1 MVKTPLLFSFNLRPF
16 CGKIILN
23 YVAKENT
30 MHVKSK
36 HSWMKHLDFML
47 IDALLV
53 NIALILAYIIRMHN
67 LKMFFVSQYK
77 AIAIIVTI
85 LHFCIALLADTY
97 SDILYRGYFTEFKK
111 VLLHTVVLS
120 VLSSFLLFTMGMM
133 RREDAPSRIIIVG
146 FTFIFLFLSY
156 FAHIIWKKI
165 LLRTTKRGEN
175 LRQYVVVT
183 DQRHIN
189 EVVSK
194 LQDGGDVSFSI
205 KGICLTKEPDINST
219 LYKESSYK
227 GVPIVAVGHD
237 MYDYCVNEV
246 VDGVVV
252 CLGTKHIDEMRTL
265 ADNFLNMGVTVH
277 VVMNLFAK
285 DMPHTMF
292 THLNSARVLSTSI
305 NTASPLSIFAK
316 RVADIFFGIIGCIAT
331 GVLFI
336 FLAPLI
342 KKADPKGGIFFK
354 QERVGRNGRKFYM
367 YKFRSMYV
375 DAEERKEELRKNN
388 EMEGLMFKIDGDPR
402 ILGSG
407 EDGKR
412 KGIGYFI
419 RVWSLDEFPN
429 AWSILKGDMSVVG
442 TRPPTMDEYE
452 QYELRH
458 KSRLAVKP
466 GLTGLWQVSGRSDI
480 TDFEEIVKLDNEY
493 IQNWTVGMDIKI
505 MLKTFAAV
513 LRRQGSH

>member
-1 MVKTPLLFSFNLRPF
+1 
-16 CGKIILN
+16 
-23 YVAKENT
+23 
-30 MHVKSK
+30 MHIRSK
-36 HSWMKHLDFML
+36 HSWMKHLDFIL
-47 IDALLV
+47 IDTVSV
-53 NIALILAYIIRMHN
+53 NISLILAYVIRMRN
-67 LKMFFVSQYK
+67 FKMFFYSQYRT
-77 AIAIIVTI
+77 IAVIVTI
-85 LHFCIALLADTY
+85 LHLCIVLFSSTY
-97 SDILYRGYFTEFKK
+97 SDVLYRGYFTEFKK
-111 VLLHTVVLS
+111 VALHTLK
-120 VLSSFLLFTMGMM
+120 LLTIAFFLLFLTGNVG
-133 RREDAPSRIIIVG
+133 ELSRFILIAFSV
-146 FTFIFLFLSY
+146 IFLALSY
-156 FAHIIWKKI
+156 VTHIIWKNI
-165 LLRTTKRGEN
+165 LLRMTTRGEN
-175 LRQYVVVT
+175 MRQYIVVT

-189 EVVSK
+189 EAISK
-194 LQDGGDVSFSI
+194 LRDGGDVSFSI

-219 LYKESSYK
+219 LFREDSYK
-227 GVPIVAVGHD
+227 GIPIVAVGHD
-237 MYDYCVNEV
+237 MYDYAINEV
-246 VDGVVV
+246 VDGVII

-265 ADNFLNMGVTVH
+265 ADDFLNMGVTVF

-285 DMPHTMF
+285 DMPHTTF
-292 THLNSARVLSTSI
+292 THLNSARVISTSI
-305 NTASPLSIFAK
+305 NTASPIAAFVK
-316 RVADIFFGIIGCIAT
+316 RAADIACGIAGCIAT

-342 KKADPKGGIFFK
+342 KKADPKGGVFFK
-354 QERVGRNGRKFYM
+354 QERAGKNGRKFYM

-375 DAEERKEELRKNN
+375 DAEERKEELRKQN

-407 EDGKR
+407 PDGKR

-452 QYELRH
+452 KYELRH

-480 TDFEEIVKLDNEY
+480 TNFEDIVKLDNEY
-493 IQNWTVGMDIKI
+493 IQNWTIGMDIKI

-513 LRRQGSH
+513 FRRRGSH

>member
-1 MVKTPLLFSFNLRPF
+1 M
-16 CGKIILN
+16 N
-23 YVAKENT
+23 YVTKET
-30 MHVKSK
+30 IMHVRSK
-36 HSWMKHLDFML
+36 HSWMKHIDFIILDAF
-47 IDALLV
+47 LV
-53 NIALILAYIIRMHN
+53 NISLILAYFIRIHN
-67 LKMFFVSQYK
+67 FKMFFYSQYRS
-77 AIAIIVTI
+77 IAIIVTI
-85 LHFCIALLADTY
+85 LHFLIVLFASTY

-111 VLLHTVVLS
+111 VTSHTFFIFAIAF
-120 VLSSFLLFTMGMM
+120 FLLFVMGNLG
-133 RREDAPSRIIIVG
+133 ELSR
-146 FTFIFLFLSY
+146 FILLVSSILFLLLSY
-156 FAHIIWKKI
+156 FAHIFWKKLI
-165 LLRTTKRGEN
+165 LRVTKRGEN
-175 LRQYVVVT
+175 MRQFVVVT

-189 EVVSK
+189 EAISK
-194 LQDGGDVSFSI
+194 LKDGTDVSFSI
-205 KGICLTKEPDINST
+205 KGICLTKEPDINSP
-219 LYKESSYK
+219 LFRENSYK
-227 GVPIVAVGHD
+227 KTPIVAVGND

-246 VDGVVV
+246 VDGVVI
-252 CLGTKHIDEMRTL
+252 CLGTKHIDEMRML
-265 ADNFLNMGVTVH
+265 ADNFLNMGVTVYI
-277 VVMNLFAK
+277 VMNLFAK

-292 THLNSARVLSTSI
+292 THLNSARVISTSI
-305 NTASPLSIFAK
+305 NTASPLALFLK
-316 RVADIFFGIIGCIAT
+316 RVADIFCGIVGCIAT
-331 GVLFI
+331 GILFL

-342 KKADPKGGIFFK
+342 KKADPKGGVFFK
-354 QERVGRNGRKFYM
+354 QERAGRNGRKFYM

-375 DAEERKEELRKNN
+375 DAEERKKELMEAN

-407 EDGKR
+407 KDGKR

-452 QYELRH
+452 KYELRH

-505 MLKTFAAV
+505 MLKTFWAV
-513 LRRQGSH
+513 FKRQGSH

>member
-1 MVKTPLLFSFNLRPF
+1 M
-16 CGKIILN
+16 N
-23 YVAKENT
+23 YVIKERF
-30 MHVKSK
+30 MHVRSK
-36 HSWMKHLDFML
+36 HSWMKHLDFII
-47 IDALLV
+47 IDAFLL
-53 NIALILAYIIRMHN
+53 NLSLILAYVIRMRN
-67 LKMFFVSQYK
+67 LNMFFYSQYRS
-77 AIAIIVTI
+77 IVVILTI
-85 LHFCIALLADTY
+85 LHLLIVLFSSTY

-111 VLLHTVVLS
+111 VAFHTVKLVAIS
-120 VLSSFLLFTMGMM
+120 FFLLFAMGNIG
-133 RREDAPSRIIIVG
+133 EKSRFILL
-146 FTFIFLFLSY
+146 TFPLIFLVLSY
-156 FAHIIWKKI
+156 FSHILWKKI
-165 LLRTTKRGEN
+165 LFRVTKRGEN
-175 LRQYVVVT
+175 MRQYVLVT

-189 EVVSK
+189 EAMSK
-194 LQDGGDVSFSI
+194 LTDGTDVSFSL
-205 KGICLTKEPDINST
+205 KGICLTKEPDINSA
-219 LYKESSYK
+219 LYKENSYK
-227 GVPIVAVGHD
+227 DTPIVAIGRE

-246 VDGVVV
+246 VDGVVI
-252 CLGTKHIDEMRTL
+252 CLGTKHIDEMRQL
-265 ADNFLNMGVTVH
+265 ADNFLNMGVTVY

-292 THLNSARVLSTSI
+292 THLNSARVISTSI
-305 NTASPLSIFAK
+305 NTATPLALFAK
-316 RVADIFFGIIGCIAT
+316 RFADILCGIVGCIAT

-342 KKADPKGGIFFK
+342 KKADPKGGVFFK
-354 QERVGRNGRKFYM
+354 QERAGRNGRTFYM

-375 DAEERKEELRKNN
+375 DAEERKEELRQDN

-407 EDGKR
+407 KDGKR

-442 TRPPTMDEYE
+442 TRPPTMDEYDK
-452 QYELRH
+452 YELRH

-493 IQNWTVGMDIKI
+493 IQNWTIGLDIKI

-513 LRRQGSH
+513 FKRQGSH

>member
-1 MVKTPLLFSFNLRPF
+1 M
-16 CGKIILN
+16 N
-23 YVAKENT
+23 YVVKERN
-30 MHVKSK
+30 MHVRSK
-36 HSWMKHLDFML
+36 HKWMKHIDFIILDA
-47 IDALLV
+47 ILV
-53 NIALILAYIIRMHN
+53 NISLMLAYVIRMRN
-67 LKMFFVSQYK
+67 FKMFFYSQYRS
-77 AIAIIVTI
+77 IAVILTI
-85 LHFCIALLADTY
+85 LHLCIVLFSSTY

-111 VLLHTVVLS
+111 VALHTVKMVAIA
-120 VLSSFLLFTMGMM
+120 FLLLFVMGN
-133 RREDAPSRIIIVG
+133 ASSLSRIILVG
-146 FTFIFLFLSY
+146 FAIIFLILSY
-156 FAHIIWKKI
+156 FFHILWKKF
-165 LLRTTKRGEN
+165 LLRVTKRGEN
-175 LRQYVVVT
+175 MRQYVIVT

-189 EVVSK
+189 EVMSK
-194 LQDGGDVSFSI
+194 LQDGTDVSFSI
-205 KGICLTKEPDINST
+205 KGICLTKEPDINSA
-219 LYKESSYK
+219 LYKENSYK
-227 GVPIVAVGHD
+227 GVPIVAIERD

-246 VDGVVV
+246 VDGVVI

-265 ADNFLNMGVTVH
+265 ADNFLNMGVTVY

-292 THLNSARVLSTSI
+292 THLNSARVISTSI
-305 NTASPLSIFAK
+305 NTASPLALFIK
-316 RVADIFFGIIGCIAT
+316 RMADIVCGIVGCIAT
-331 GVLFI
+331 GILFI

-342 KKADPKGGIFFK
+342 KKSDPKGGVFFK
-354 QERVGRNGRKFYM
+354 QERAGRNGRTFYM

-375 DAEERKEELRKNN
+375 DAEERKKELMQDN

-407 EDGKR
+407 KDGKR

-452 QYELRH
+452 KYELRH

-493 IQNWTVGMDIKI
+493 IQNWTVGLDIKI

-513 LRRQGSH
+513 FKRQGSH

>member
-1 MVKTPLLFSFNLRPF
+1 M
-16 CGKIILN
+16 N
-23 YVAKENT
+23 YVAKESP
-30 MHVKSK
+30 MHIKSK
-36 HSWMKHLDFML
+36 HSWMKHIDFII
-47 IDALLV
+47 IDAILL
-53 NIALILAYIIRMHN
+53 NISLVLAYILRMRRWVA
-67 LKMFFVSQYK
+67 FFTPQYRT
-77 AIAIIVTI
+77 IAIIITI
-85 LHFCIALLADTY
+85 LHLCIVLFSSTY
-97 SDILYRGYFTEFKK
+97 SDVLYRGYFKEFKK
-111 VLLHTVVLS
+111 VALHTIKLVAFSFVLF
-120 VLSSFLLFTMGMM
+120 FLM
-133 RREDAPSRIIIVG
+133 G
-146 FTFIFLFLSY
+146 FTGFLSRFILAVYPIIFLILSY
-156 FAHIIWKKI
+156 FVHILWKKI
-165 LLRTTKRGEN
+165 ILRTTKRGEN
-175 LRQYVVVT
+175 LRQFVVVT

-189 EVVSK
+189 EAISK

-219 LYKESSYK
+219 LYRENEYK
-227 GVPIVAVGHD
+227 GLPIVAIGHD

-246 VDGVVV
+246 VDGVII

-265 ADNFLNMGVTVH
+265 ADNFLNMGVTVY

-292 THLNSARVLSTSI
+292 THLNSARVISTSI
-305 NTASPLSIFAK
+305 NTASPLAVLVK
-316 RVADIFFGIIGCIAT
+316 RVTDICCGIVGCIAT
-331 GVLFI
+331 GILFLI
-336 FLAPLI
+336 LGPFI
-342 KKADPKGGIFFK
+342 KKADPKGGVFFK
-354 QERVGRNGRKFYM
+354 QERAGRNGRKFYM

-375 DAEERKEELRKNN
+375 DAEERKEELRQQN

-407 EDGKR
+407 KDGKR

-452 QYELRH
+452 KYELRH

-480 TDFEEIVKLDNEY
+480 TDFDEIVKLDNEY
-493 IQNWTVGMDIKI
+493 IQNWTVGLDIKI

-513 LRRQGSH
+513 FKRQGSH

>member
-1 MVKTPLLFSFNLRPF
+1 M
-16 CGKIILN
+16 N
-23 YVAKENT
+23 YVAKESF
-30 MHVKSK
+30 MHIKAK
-36 HSWMKHLDFML
+36 HNWMKHLDFII
-47 IDALLV
+47 IDAVLI
-53 NIALILAYIIRMHN
+53 NISLILAYFIRTRN
-67 LKMFFVSQYK
+67 FRMFEFSQYRS
-77 AIAIIVTI
+77 IAVIITI
-85 LHFCIALLADTY
+85 LHLCIVLFSSTY
-97 SDILYRGYFTEFKK
+97 SDVLYRGYFTEFKK
-111 VLLHTVVLS
+111 VALHTIKLEAFAF
-120 VLSSFLLFTMGMM
+120 FLLFIMGNAGEM
-133 RREDAPSRIIIVG
+133 SRIILIAFGV
-146 FTFIFLFLSY
+146 IFLILSY
-156 FAHIIWKKI
+156 FVHILWKKVV
-165 LLRTTKRGEN
+165 LRTTKRGEN
-175 LRQYVVVT
+175 MRQYVVVT

-189 EVVSK
+189 EAISK

-205 KGICLTKEPDINST
+205 KGICLTKEPDINSA
-219 LYKESSYK
+219 LYKENEYR
-227 GVPIVAVGHD
+227 GVPIVAIGHD

-246 VDGVVV
+246 VDGVVI

-265 ADNFLNMGVTVH
+265 ADNFLNMGVTVY

-305 NTASPLSIFAK
+305 NTASPLAIFAK
-316 RVADIFFGIIGCIAT
+316 RVADIFCGLVGCIAT
-331 GVLFI
+331 GFLFI

-342 KKADPKGGIFFK
+342 KKADPKGPVFFK
-354 QERVGRNGRKFYM
+354 QERAGRNGRTFYM

-375 DAEERKEELRKNN
+375 DAEERKAELMKEN

-407 EDGKR
+407 KDGKR
-412 KGIGYFI
+412 KGIGHFI

-452 QYELRH
+452 KYELRH

-493 IQNWTVGMDIKI
+493 IQNWTIGLDIKI

-513 LRRQGSH
+513 FKRQGSH

>member
-1 MVKTPLLFSFNLRPF
+1 MNCVT
-16 CGKIILN
+16 
-23 YVAKENT
+23 KEMD

-36 HSWMKHLDFML
+36 HSWIKHLDFIIIDTIL
-47 IDALLV
+47 INV
-53 NIALILAYIIRMHN
+53 SLILAYFIRTRN
-67 LKMFFVSQYK
+67 LRMFIYSQYRS
-77 AIAIIVTI
+77 IVIILTI
-85 LHFCIALLADTY
+85 LHLLIVLFSSTY
-97 SDILYRGYFTEFKK
+97 SDVLYRGYFTEFKK
-111 VLLHTVVLS
+111 VALHTLKLLAFS
-120 VLSSFLLFTMGMM
+120 FFLLFVMGNIG
-133 RREDAPSRIIIVG
+133 DTSRFILIAFSI
-146 FTFIFLFLSY
+146 IFLLLSY
-156 FAHIIWKKI
+156 FVHILWKKI
-165 LLRTTKRGEN
+165 LLSKTKRGEN
-175 LRQYVVVT
+175 MRQFVLVT

-189 EVVSK
+189 EAMSK
-194 LQDGGDVSFSI
+194 LEDGSDVSFSV

-219 LYKESSYK
+219 LFRENDYK
-227 GVPIVAVGHD
+227 GVPIVAIGRD

-246 VDGVVV
+246 VDGVVI

-265 ADNFLNMGVTVH
+265 ADSFLNMGVTVY

-292 THLNSARVLSTSI
+292 THLNSARVISTSI
-305 NTASPLSIFAK
+305 NTASPLALFVK
-316 RVADIFFGIIGCIAT
+316 RLADIFFGIIGCIAT
-331 GVLFI
+331 GFLFI

-342 KKADPKGGIFFK
+342 KKADPKGPIFFK
-354 QERVGRNGRKFYM
+354 QERAGMNGRTFYM

-375 DAEERKEELRKNN
+375 DAEERKDELRTQN

-407 EDGKR
+407 KDGKR
-412 KGIGYFI
+412 KGLGYRI
-419 RVWSLDEFPN
+419 REWSLDEFPN

-452 QYELRH
+452 KYELRH

-493 IQNWTVGMDIKI
+493 IQNWTIGMDIKI
-505 MLKTFAAV
+505 MLKTFVAV
-513 LRRQGSH
+513 FRRQGSH

>member
-1 MVKTPLLFSFNLRPF
+1 
-16 CGKIILN
+16 
-23 YVAKENT
+23 

-36 HSWMKHLDFML
+36 HSWMKHIDFIILDAIL
-47 IDALLV
+47 INV
-53 NIALILAYIIRMHN
+53 ALILAYVIRMRN
-67 LKMFFVSQYK
+67 FRMFLYPQYRS
-77 AIAIIVTI
+77 IAVIMTII
-85 LHFCIALLADTY
+85 HLLTVLFASTY

-111 VLLHTVVLS
+111 VAFHTLKIFAVALTLLFVMDNLS
-120 VLSSFLLFTMGMM
+120 ELSRFILVTSSIIFLL
-133 RREDAPSRIIIVG
+133 
-146 FTFIFLFLSY
+146 LSY
-156 FAHIIWKKI
+156 GFHIVWKRI
-165 LLRTTKRGEN
+165 VLRTTKRGEN
-175 LRQYVVVT
+175 MRQYIVVT

-189 EVVSK
+189 EAISK
-194 LQDGGDVSFSI
+194 LTDGADVSFSI
-205 KGICLTKEPDINST
+205 KGICLTKEPDINSS
-219 LYKESSYK
+219 LYRESQYK
-227 GVPIVAVGHD
+227 GIPIVAIGHD
-237 MYDYCVNEV
+237 MYDYAVNEV
-246 VDGVVV
+246 VDGVVI
-252 CLGTKHIDEMRTL
+252 CLGTKHIDEMRNL
-265 ADNFLNMGVTVH
+265 ADSFLNMGVTVF

-292 THLNSARVLSTSI
+292 THLNSARVISTSI
-305 NTASPLSIFAK
+305 NTASPLAILLK
-316 RVADIFFGIIGCIAT
+316 RMVDIFCGIVGCIAT
-331 GVLFI
+331 GILFI

-342 KKADPKGGIFFK
+342 KKADPRGGVFFK
-354 QERVGRNGRKFYM
+354 QERAGKNGRTFYM

-375 DAEERKEELRKNN
+375 DAEERKEELRQQN

-407 EDGKR
+407 KDGKR

-452 QYELRH
+452 KYELRH

-493 IQNWTVGMDIKI
+493 IQNWTIGMDIKI

-513 LRRQGSH
+513 FKRQGSH